1 MLLDLEGLL
10 LDFVDFG
17 EFEGFLAAVA
27 LAEGVGEGADGVEDA
42 VGGADVAEFFVDG
55 EFGLEVVLDVGVAD
69 GRGDNKMRL
78 FAF

>member
-42 VGGADVAEFFVDG
+42 VDGADVAEFFVDG